1 MLPQSPQSLDST
13 ELQLSE
19 VLDGADHLGG
29 VAVLVV
35 VPGHDLHLIGV
46 VVQLGNHGLGSIE
59 QRAIGHAD
67 DIGGNHGLLVVAVA
81 GGGSSLHGGVDGFLG
96 HVLALNDGNQDGG
109 GTGAYGHTLGRADQ
123 LAVQLGDNQADGLG
137 SAGGVGNDVL
147 RASAGTAQI
156 ALAMGAVQ
164 DHLIAGVRMHGGHD
178 AALDGIYVVQSLGHG
193 SQAVGGAGS
202 GGDDVIFLGQG
213 VLVNREHDGG
223 QIVAGRSRDNNLLGA
238 GGDVRH
244 GLFLLGVE
252 AGALQ
257 HHVYIQLAPGAVGSV
272 LFGVDLDLG
281 AVHDDGILS
290 GGYSVL
296 VLADLAAVG
305 TLSGVVLEQ
314 MGQHRGAG
322 QVVDGDNLVAL
333 SAEHLAESKTT
344 NAAKTVD
351 SNFNHGK
358 DLLHTVSGGLMPH
371 RYYYTRFP
379 RVWQYL

>member
-1 MLPQSPQSLDST
+1 
-13 ELQLSE
+13 
-19 VLDGADHLGG
+19 
-29 VAVLVV
+29 
-35 VPGHDLHLIGV
+35 
-46 VVQLGNHGLGSIE
+46 
-59 QRAIGHAD
+59 
-67 DIGGNHGLLVVAVA
+67 
-81 GGGSSLHGGVDGFLG
+81 
-96 HVLALNDGNQDGG
+96 
-109 GTGAYGHTLGRADQ
+109 
-123 LAVQLGDNQADGLG
+123 
-137 SAGGVGNDVL
+137 
-147 RASAGTAQI
+147 
-156 ALAMGAVQ
+156 MGAVQ
-164 DHLIAGVRMHGGHD
+164 DHLIAGVSMHGGHD
-178 AALDGIYVVQSLGHG
+178 AALDGIYVVQGLGHG

-257 HHVYIQLAPGAVGSV
+257 HNVYIQLAPGAVGGV